1 MSGLSGWGPLLG
13 GLAGLGVLLC
23 LSWLGARRP
32 APMLQ
37 RIAPYVSAPYAEVPL
52 ELSPSLWDALVAQ
65 VRLARLRVAPAP
77 GSLTWLAVGASV
89 GAALG
94 LVLAAGG
101 ASVLL
106 VAVLGVVGAVA
117 GLWGCTQNRAH
128 LARRWRQDVDAELP
142 AVADLLS
149 FSVTAGESL
158 VAGID
163 RVAQTLRGPL
173 AVELQRAGEQMR
185 GGSSVEGALRSVS
198 GGVASYE
205 RFVDAVVVALE
216 RGTPL
221 ADVLRAQA
229 DDVRSARRRTLLEMA
244 GRKDVLMLVP
254 VVFLILPTVVL
265 IALFPAA
272 QALRLLSS

>member
-1 MSGLSGWGPLLG
+1 MSASSGWGPLVG

-23 LSWLGARRP
+23 LSWVAARRP
-32 APMLQ
+32 VPLLQ
-37 RIAPYVSAPYAEVPL
+37 RIAPYAGVSVEA
-52 ELSPSLWDALVAQ
+52 STSLWDAMIAQ
-65 VRLARLRVAPAP
+65 VRQVRLRIAPAP
-77 GSLTWLAVGASV
+77 GSLTWLAVGSSL
-89 GAALG
+89 GAAVG

-101 ASVLL
+101 ASILI
-106 VAVLGVVGAVA
+106 VAVLASVGGVA
-117 GLWGCTQNRAH
+117 GLWSCAQHRAH
-128 LARRWRQDVDAELP
+128 VARRWREDVDAELP

-163 RVAQTLRGPL
+163 RVASTLHGPL
-173 AVELQRAGEQMR
+173 AAQLQVAGERMR
-185 GGSSVEGALRSVS
+185 SGSSIEVSLRSVS
-198 GGVASYE
+198 GGVASFE

-229 DDVRSARRRTLLEMA
+229 DDVRAARRRTLVEMA

-272 QALRLLSS
+272 QALRLLAT

>member
-1 MSGLSGWGPLLG
+1 MSGSSGWGPLLG
-13 GLAGLGVLLC
+13 GCAGLGVLLC
-23 LSWLGARRP
+23 VSWVAARRP
-32 APMLQ
+32 VPMLQ
-37 RIAPYVSAPYAEVPL
+37 RIAPYVGVVADVT
-52 ELSPSLWDALVAQ
+52 PSLWDSLVGQ
-65 VRLARLRVAPAP
+65 VRLARTRVAPAP
-77 GSLTWLAVGASV
+77 GSFTWLAVGAAI
-89 GAALG
+89 GATLG

-101 ASVLL
+101 ASIVL
-106 VAVLGVVGAVA
+106 VAVMGVVGGVS
-117 GLWGCTQNRAH
+117 GLWVFAQHRAY
-128 LARRWRQDVDAELP
+128 APRRWRHDVDAELP

-163 RVAQTLRGPL
+163 RVASTLRGPL
-173 AVELQRAGEQMR
+173 SVQLQRAGEQMR
-185 GGSSVEGALRSVS
+185 AGSTVESALRSVS
-198 GGVASYE
+198 GGVASFE

-221 ADVLRAQA
+221 AEVLRAQA
-229 DDVRSARRRTLLEMA
+229 DDVRAARRRTLLEMA

-272 QALRLLSS
+272 QALRFLAT